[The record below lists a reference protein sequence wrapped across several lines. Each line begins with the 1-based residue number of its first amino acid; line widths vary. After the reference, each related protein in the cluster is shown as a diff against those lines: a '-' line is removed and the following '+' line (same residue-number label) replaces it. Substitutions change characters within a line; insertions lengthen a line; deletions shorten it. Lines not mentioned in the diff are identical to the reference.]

1 MKLLDELYAYREMI
15 ASLIH
20 RDLKGRYKNS
30 VLGFAWTFVNP
41 LLQLVVYTVVFST
54 IMRMGISDYYLLL
67 FVALV
72 PWIFFSTCVASGCN
86 CVLEQGDMV
95 KKIYFP
101 REVLPVSF
109 VTSQFI
115 NMLLSFVVVFVVLIV
130 SGKGINPLAMLFLPF
145 VMIVEYFLVLGMTMM
160 TSALTVFFRDL
171 SNILAIVVM
180 AWQWATPVM
189 YPATIIPE
197 QFQPIMNFNP
207 MYWIIVS
214 YRQILYYKEIP
225 DVTTLVSAIA
235 MGAVLLVV
243 GELVF
248 SRKSRVFADYL

>member
-1 MKLLDELYAYREMI
+1 MKILDELYAYREMI
-15 ASLIH
+15 VSLVH

-54 IMRMGISDYYLLL
+54 IMKMGIKDYYLLL

-72 PWIFFSTCVASGCN
+72 PWIFFSNCVASGCN
-86 CVLEQGDMV
+86 CVFEQGDMV
-95 KKIYFP
+95 RKIYFP
-101 REVLPVSF
+101 REVLPVTY

-115 NMLLSFVVVFVVLIV
+115 NMLLSFIVVFVVLII
-130 SGKGINPLAMLFLPF
+130 SGKGINPLAVLFLPF
-145 VMIVEYFLVLGMTMM
+145 IMIVEYFLVLGMTLLF
-160 TSALTVFFRDL
+160 SAITVFVRDL
-171 SNILAIVVM
+171 SNILAIIVM

-189 YPATIIPE
+189 YPADIIPDNLKG
-197 QFQPIMNFNP
+197 IMAFNP
-207 MYWIIVS
+207 MYAIIVA

-225 DVTTLVSAIA
+225 DINTLISAII

-243 GELVF
+243 GEFVF
-248 SRKSRVFADYL
+248 SRRSKNFADYL

>member
-1 MKLLDELYAYREMI
+1 MKLIDELYAYREMI
-15 ASLIH
+15 ISLVH

-54 IMRMGISDYYLLL
+54 IIRMGIRDYYLLL

-72 PWIFFSTCVASGCN
+72 PWIFFSTCVGSGCN
-86 CVLEQGDMV
+86 CVLDQGDMV

-101 REVLPVSF
+101 REVLPVSY

-115 NMLLSFVVVFVVLIV
+115 NMLLSFIVVFAVLIL
-130 SGKGINPLAMLFLPF
+130 SGKGINPTALLFLPLI
-145 VMIVEYFLVLGMTMM
+145 MIIEYFLVLGMTMLF
-160 TSALTVFFRDL
+160 SALTVFFRDM

-189 YPATIIPE
+189 YPADIFPE
-197 QFQPIMNFNP
+197 QFRAFMSINP
-207 MYWIIVS
+207 MYSIIVA
-214 YRQILYYKEIP
+214 YRQILYYKEVP
-225 DVTTLVSAIA
+225 DIFTLITAVV
-235 MGAVLLVV
+235 MGVVLIIV

-248 SRKSRVFADYL
+248 SRKAKTFADYL